1 MRRSGPPPS
10 ALSGKLLPAAP
21 KRWQEDE
28 MTPGISRDDAL
39 RSLIG
44 PGADFEV
51 VEELVRGV
59 PLRVFRNAPPSLRAV
74 LEMTREYAGRDAVVY
89 EDERLSYGEVLAV
102 AGGLG
107 SRFRERYGLA
117 PGDRVAVAMRNYP
130 EWPLVFWAAIAAGL
144 VVVPLNAWW
153 TAGEMRYALEDAD
166 ARLLIADGER
176 IEVVGGSLDGLSL
189 AGVIAVRHDGD
200 VPPGVER
207 WEDVRAD
214 LDLDAPLPEVD
225 VAGDDDA
232 TILYTSGTTGA
243 PKGAVGT
250 HRNHVTN
257 LMNTALHGAL
267 RLAMTGEEAPEE
279 QPVAMTTFPIFHIA
293 GQTGMQFAAM
303 AGARLVLMYRWD
315 TAKALELIARE
326 RVASLAAV
334 PKTVRELLESPELA
348 RHDVSSLGALASGGG
363 PVPPDLITRIDRQ
376 FSSAVTPGNGYG
388 LTETTSAV
396 VINSGEEYVGKPDS
410 VGRPVVGA
418 DVRVVDPDS
427 GEDVP
432 AGSVGELWIAG
443 PNVVRGYWNKPEE
456 TAASFTDGWFHTGD
470 LGFVDEDGLI
480 YVVDRLKDVV
490 IRGGENVYCAE
501 VEAVLFEHPG
511 VEDVA
516 IIGLPDDRLGEQVAA
531 VVKPRPGASPR
542 ADDLREFVA
551 GRLARFKVP
560 GEVIFRDEPL
570 PRTATGKVLKR
581 DLRDAAI
588 R

>member
-1 MRRSGPPPS
+1 
-10 ALSGKLLPAAP
+10 
-21 KRWQEDE
+21 
-28 MTPGISRDDAL
+28 MTPAVSRDAAL
-39 RSLIG
+39 RALTA
-44 PGADFEV
+44 PGADFEI
-51 VEELVRGV
+51 VEETVAGR
-59 PLRVFRNAPPSLRAV
+59 PLRVFRNAPPSLRTV
-74 LEMTREYAGRDAVVY
+74 LELTRQFADRDAIVY
-89 EDERLSYGEVLAV
+89 EDERLTYGELLAV

-107 SRFRERYGLA
+107 ARFRERYGLA

-144 VVVPLNAWW
+144 VVVPLNVWW
-153 TAGEMRYALEDAD
+153 AAGEMRYALEDAGP
-166 ARLLIADGER
+166 RLLIADGER
-176 IEVVGGSLDGLSL
+176 IEVVRDSLDGLPL
-189 AGVIAVRHDGD
+189 EGLIAVRHRGD
-200 VPPGVER
+200 LPPGAER
-207 WEDVRAD
+207 WEDVRAE
-214 LDLDAPLPEVD
+214 LDLAAALGDVD
-225 VAGDDDA
+225 VAPDDDA

-257 LMNTALHGAL
+257 LVNTALHGAL
-267 RLAMTGEEAPEE
+267 RLAMTGEEPSED
-279 QPVAMTTFPIFHIA
+279 QPVGMTTFPIFHIA
-293 GQTGMQFAAM
+293 GQTGMQFAALS
-303 AGARLVLMYRWD
+303 GAKLVLLYRWD
-315 TAKALELIARE
+315 AAKALELIARE
-326 RVASLAAV
+326 RVASLSAV

-363 PVPPDLITRIDRQ
+363 PVPPDLIGRIDRQ
-376 FSSAVTPGNGYG
+376 FASAVSPGNGYG

-396 VINSGEEYVGKPDS
+396 VVNSGEEYVARPDS

-418 DVRVVDPDS
+418 DVRVVDADS
-427 GEDVP
+427 GEDLP
-432 AGSVGELWIAG
+432 IGQVGELWIAG

-470 LGFVDEDGLI
+470 LGFVDAEGLV

-531 VVKPRPGASPR
+531 VVKPRPGTSPG
-542 ADDLREFVA
+542 ADDLRAFVA

-560 GEVIFRDEPL
+560 DEVIFRDEPL

-581 DLRDAAI
+581 DLRDAVTG
-588 R
+588 